1 MIVFR
6 VLFINSDYEKTKLAL
21 IFVSH
26 DVENL
31 VFVIVNNLLDLWNVK
46 FLINIENIVFV
57 NVQALKSIWQYKS
70 FLWII
75 GFEEKRWIFESFI
88 FTKFLNNFNNI
99 GTIIELND
107 TILLSEDEG
116 IGKVFTFELR
126 CEVEL
131 HADSFQVFFSFF

>member
-6 VLFINSDYEKTKLAL
+6 VLFINSDYEKTKFAL
-21 IFVSH
+21 IFVCH

-31 VFVIVNNLLDLWNVK
+31 VFVIVNNLFDFWNVK
-46 FLINIENIVFV
+46 FLINVQNFVFV
-57 NVQALKSIWQYKS
+57 NVQAFKSIWQNIS

-75 GFEEKRWIFESFI
+75 GFEENWWIFESII
-88 FTKFLNNFNNI
+88 FVKFLNNFNGV

-116 IGKVFTFELR
+116 IGKVFTFELGR
-126 CEVEL
+126 EVEL
-131 HADSFQVFFSFF
+131 HADSF